1 MLNLPSFM
9 GEKVLILDSQKGR
22 FRIYSRGQKAE
33 GRRQEE
39 NPYQK

>member
-9 GEKVLILDSQKGR
+9 GVKALIPDSQKGQI
-22 FRIYSRGQKAE
+22 RIYSRGQKAE